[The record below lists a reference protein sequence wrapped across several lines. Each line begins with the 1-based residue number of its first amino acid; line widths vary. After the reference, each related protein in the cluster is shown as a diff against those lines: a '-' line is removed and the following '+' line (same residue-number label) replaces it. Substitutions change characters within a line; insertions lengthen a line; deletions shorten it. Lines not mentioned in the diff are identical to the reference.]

1 MLFCYPKKFE
11 SMIHTE
17 DQLPVQQTGRK
28 TDFVHEKILGN
39 KALAHER
46 FLKAAERLLDIN
58 NWHEY
63 AGPGSAKFTM
73 TNNLG
78 DETVG
83 FAKEGFYFSIDL
95 PVPGPDAGDG
105 LEWVIIEKIEAGGN
119 SRDKEEYVA
128 MTVRPVADPR
138 KAEQAIAHFYKE
150 VSTSTFIV
158 KREGRKVTAGAH
170 GRNETPN
177 NDDVDLHDKIRNT
190 IVALSA
196 RIGLSGPQWK
206 KLVSGL
212 IEYGEKK

>member
-1 MLFCYPKKFE
+1 MTHAE
-11 SMIHTE
+11 EQI
-17 DQLPVQQTGRK
+17 PVQQTGRK
-28 TDFVHEKILGN
+28 TDFVHEKTFTNTTI
-39 KALAHER
+39 AHGGFR
-46 FLKAAERLLDIN
+46 KAAERLLDIN

-95 PVPGPDAGDG
+95 PIPGSDAGDG
-105 LEWVIIEKIEAGGN
+105 LEWVIIEKIEASGDHK
-119 SRDKEEYVA
+119 SPEEYIA
-128 MTVRPVADPR
+128 MTVRPVPDPR
-138 KAEQAIAHFYKE
+138 KAEAEIAHFYKE

-158 KREGRKVTAGAH
+158 KRVGLKVIAGAH

-177 NDDVDLHDKIRNT
+177 NEDVDLHDKIRNT

-206 KLVSGL
+206 KLVEGL
-212 IEYGEKK
+212 IEYGKEK